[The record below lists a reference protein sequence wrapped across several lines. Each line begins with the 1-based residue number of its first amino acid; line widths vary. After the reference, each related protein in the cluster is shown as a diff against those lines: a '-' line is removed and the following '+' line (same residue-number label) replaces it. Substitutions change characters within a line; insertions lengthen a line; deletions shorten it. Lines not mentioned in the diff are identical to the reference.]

1 MSSYSH
7 FTQEEREYLQELLSK
22 GHSMRKIADFLG
34 RNVSSISREISRN
47 RTKYK
52 PRRPS
57 NNKYQYNSWRAQCL
71 AIHRRRQNRRYALVA
86 GSIKYIY
93 VVDKLSMYWS
103 PEQIAKRLMIDH
115 PGLKVGISTIYR
127 YLKRNELPDVCVKK
141 NLRRGGKRQN
151 KKDNTYNTIHPD
163 RIIPEWTKE
172 RKERKTIGH
181 WEGDTV
187 YGGIGKGA
195 LVTLVD
201 RKTRLLVA
209 TIVDSRKANTTRLAI
224 EKAMQGKVVKSI
236 SFDNG
241 SEFSEFKDLEKNLNT
256 LVYFAEPHKPWQR
269 GTNENTNDI
278 IRFFYPKGYN
288 FHELSEVE
296 LQEVVGLIN
305 NRPRKCLNW
314 KSPMEVYHK

>member
-7 FTQEEREYLQELLSK
+7 FTEEERKHLQELLSK
-22 GHSMRKIADFLG
+22 GYSMRKIADFLG

-47 RTKYK
+47 RTIYK
-52 PRRPS
+52 SRNPS
-57 NNKYQYNSWRAQCL
+57 NNKYQYHYWRAQSL
-71 AIHRRRQNRRYALVA
+71 TIYRRRQNRRYALVL

-103 PEQIAKRLMIDH
+103 PEQIAKRFMIDH
-115 PGLKVGISTIYR
+115 PGQKVGISTIYR
-127 YLKRNELPDVCVKK
+127 YLKRNELPDVSVKE
-141 NLRRGGKRQN
+141 NLRRRGKRQN

-172 RKERKTIGH
+172 IKERKTIGH

-195 LVTLVD
+195 LITLVD

-209 TIVDSRKANTTRLAI
+209 TIVDSRKANTTCLAI

-256 LVYFAEPHKPWQR
+256 IIYFAEPHKPWQR

-288 FHELSEVE
+288 FHELSEEE
-296 LQEVVGLIN
+296 LQEVVELIN

-314 KSPMEVYHK
+314 KSPREVYHE